1 MRCQNDGLISVEQ
14 QFCRLPL
21 RPHRVFISSISIGS
35 NVRAS
40 TRADGCDAV
49 ETLAKRVYSSRISPA
64 RSFRLPHLPPLAKT
78 SSVNRNHTPHPAMV
92 PLRAALI
99 LVLAVLLSPSGT
111 RANTPWFPAPQSPRF
126 VEISGFS
133 KFPRTTNAES
143 GMVVIES
150 KWVPSPLEWDELIV
164 SWNAETPP
172 GTGLKFE
179 ARAMITNRPTKYFNL
194 GLWADV
200 TNSRPRE
207 SVLRQK
213 DSDGD
218 VLTDTLVLNQ
228 PADQWQLR
236 LTLVPDSHG
245 KLPDLKRVGLCFAN
259 RSSTPASQPPVT
271 NAWGRTLNVPEKSQL
286 SYAGGRDWCSPTS
299 VSMVLAYWSRHLKR
313 PDLNVDVPE
322 VAAGVYDGNW
332 PGTGNWPF
340 NTAFAGRFPGMR
352 AIVTRLNDVS
362 ELENLIAAGVPPI
375 VSVSYSAL
383 YGRKN
388 DQADGHLVVCVG
400 FTAQGEPI
408 VNDPWADF
416 KKGDKVRAIVK
427 RENFATAWA
436 RSRRTVYLIHPES
449 VTLPSQSQ
457 RRW

>member
-1 MRCQNDGLISVEQ
+1 
-14 QFCRLPL
+14 
-21 RPHRVFISSISIGS
+21 
-35 NVRAS
+35 
-40 TRADGCDAV
+40 
-49 ETLAKRVYSSRISPA
+49 
-64 RSFRLPHLPPLAKT
+64 
-78 SSVNRNHTPHPAMV
+78 
-92 PLRAALI
+92 
-99 LVLAVLLSPSGT
+99 
-111 RANTPWFPAPQSPRF
+111 
-126 VEISGFS
+126 
-133 KFPRTTNAES
+133 
-143 GMVVIES
+143 MVVIES
-150 KWVPSPLEWDELIV
+150 KWIPAPLEWDELIV

-194 GLWADV
+194 GLWADN
-200 TNSRPRE
+200 TNTQPRA

-245 KLPDLKRVGLCFAN
+245 NLPDLKRVGLCFAN
-259 RSSTPASQPPVT
+259 RSATPASQPPAT
-271 NAWGRTLNVPEKSQL
+271 NEWGRMLDVPEKSQL

-299 VSMVLAYWSRHLKR
+299 VSMVLAYWSHRLKR
-313 PDLNVDVPE
+313 PELNVDVPE
-322 VAAGVYDGNW
+322 VAAGVHDGNW

-340 NTAFAGRFPGMR
+340 NTAFAGRFQGMR
-352 AIVTRLNDVS
+352 AIVTRLNDLS
-362 ELENLIAAGVPPI
+362 ELETLVAAGVPPI
-375 VSVSYSAL
+375 VSVSYSSL

-427 RENFATAWA
+427 RENFANAWA

-449 VTLPSQSQ
+449 VKLPTHQQ